1 VRSEGSEISTRT
13 FNYSSLFFTFPRSCS
28 CSTQY
33 ARLNN
38 PLRLQPPRVLS
49 FNFAKNTELD
59 SLIHL
64 EPPSFVPS
72 LLPFTFMHLSH
83 LLSLSFLL
91 PALATARPSSLAQS
105 EVPASLQDL
114 ELEPSNDFY
123 RYANKVYL
131 LRHGEKS
138 SDGETGLNSK
148 GKKRAKCLKKVSTIL
163 GELPPETPIADT
175 VPHYS

>member
-1 VRSEGSEISTRT
+1 MCEAREVKFSTRT
-13 FNYSSLFFTFPRSCS
+13 FNYFSFFFTFSRSCS

-33 ARLNN
+33 AHLNN
-38 PLRLQPPRVLS
+38 PLRLQLPRVLS

-64 EPPSFVPS
+64 EPPLF
-72 LLPFTFMHLSH
+72 PFTFMHLSH

-131 LRHGEKS
+131 LRHGEKG

-148 GKKRAKCLKKVSTIL
+148 GKKRAKCLKKVSTV
-163 GELPPETPIADT
+163 LPWRTTYRNSD
-175 VPHYS
+175 S

>member
-1 VRSEGSEISTRT
+1 MRSEGSEIFDSHVQLFFVFFHFLSLLLLQYPIRSSKQPIAIATA
-13 FNYSSLFFTFPRSCS
+13 SSLIIQLCEKYRTRFAHSFGTAFVS
-28 CSTQY
+28 
-33 ARLNN
+33 L
-38 PLRLQPPRVLS
+38 PL
-49 FNFAKNTELD
+49 
-59 SLIHL
+59 
-64 EPPSFVPS
+64 

-131 LRHGEKS
+131 LRHGEKG

-148 GKKRAKCLKKVSTIL
+148 GKKRAKCLKKVSTV
-163 GELPPETPIADT
+163 LPWRTTYRNSD
-175 VPHYS
+175 S